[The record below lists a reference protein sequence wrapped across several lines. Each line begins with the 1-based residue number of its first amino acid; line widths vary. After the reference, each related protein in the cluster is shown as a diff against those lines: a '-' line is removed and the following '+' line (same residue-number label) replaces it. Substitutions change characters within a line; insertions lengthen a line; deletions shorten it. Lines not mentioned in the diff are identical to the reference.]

1 MKKYLRFSFVFIF
14 VVLGC
19 MSFVATAAEE
29 TTSDTSFTI
38 TPLIVM
44 NNAFSFSWESEYV
57 FTNCLLHIWTNRL
70 EGASEGTKVWSEGF
84 GQTEGVESARD
95 EITSET
101 IGNYTDTAEKGNG
114 FSCFMVFPSKD
125 DGALRIGNSN
135 TKGWLQTPAL
145 NIEGQDLMLKIR
157 AKRYTEKCG
166 RDMPVDLISGNVTN
180 RIAIFSLT
188 DDLCE
193 YTVTHSFLKQDRLV
207 FHSTTNRKDDGRIS
221 LDSIEIWQGVREAT
235 SIPETNRVSWVGLNS
250 PVVVSNLP
258 SVQLFAQLEG
268 FGETSNMLSN
278 VLELDLSNPPKLFWR
293 TSSFRKNARGE
304 NTRKE
309 DFGWVTNVTKQTKWS
324 NGSTI
329 TGFYAS
335 QNDEALED
343 IKLDTKITTLSGLF
357 ASYTNKSDF
366 VWSISLRAVENK
378 STELEVRILNDKQK
392 TLKDI
397 TLEYD
402 EFEWLNSHAKNATAL
417 TNAYALAANVFSLP
431 STYQDVVVGQ
441 ISSKVVVPSEEM
453 NDKGYTKKRTRVKL
467 PVVLN
472 PGEVFYYRWIAPKK
486 SSSSMLGVGDLTV
499 MLEWQSGFSLILR

>member
-1 MKKYLRFSFVFIF
+1 MKKYRRFPFVFIF
-14 VVLGC
+14 LVLVC

-29 TTSDTSFTI
+29 TTSDTGFTI

-70 EGASEGTKVWSEGF
+70 EGASPGTCVWSEGF
-84 GQTEGVESARD
+84 SKAPGSDA
-95 EITSET
+95 TSPLGEDKFYS
-101 IGNYTDTAEKGNG
+101 YTDQTYSEREFKWDNLYHATEA
-114 FSCFMVFPSKD
+114 
-125 DGALRIGNSN
+125 GALRLGNKSEF
-135 TKGWLQTPAL
+135 GWLQTPAL
-145 NIEGQDLMLKIR
+145 NLTGDDLTLKLRVRRHPDVTGSLLPI
-157 AKRYTEKCG
+157 
-166 RDMPVDLISGNVTN
+166 DLVSGNQTNQLALLTISGTYRDFLV
-180 RIAIFSLT
+180 SLPSLQAN
-188 DDLCE
+188 DSLII
-193 YTVTHSFLKQDRLV
+193 
-207 FHSTTNRKDDGRIS
+207 HSTTNSKNQCRVL
-221 LDSIEIWQGVREAT
+221 LDSIEIWQGVREAAA
-235 SIPETNRVSWVGLNS
+235 IPETNRVSWVGLNS
-250 PVVVSNLP
+250 SVVVSNLP

-335 QNDEALED
+335 QNDVALEY
-343 IKLDTKITTLSGLF
+343 IKFDTKITTLSGLF

-431 STYQDVVVGQ
+431 ATYQDVVAGQ

-453 NDKGYTKKRTRVKL
+453 NDKGYAKKRTRVKL

-499 MLEWQSGFSLILR
+499 MLEWQPGFSLILR